1 LDALDQANLAAFVH
15 TNGTDLSLTL
25 PVVRYAVGNVSGAL
39 LSTSFS
45 GIESGYTTSALVDE
59 TAYRVAMSAA
69 DTTGNVGVGVY
80 VVPSILLAFH
90 YGAFDD
96 VYGDGTIETAAANG
110 RVYEDTPTG
119 TYSWGTLNS
128 APTTTG
134 GQTTYL
140 WTPKSAMTANVLM
153 VAGGGGGGGVNG
165 GGGGA
170 GGVVYTENV
179 TLSGTKTISVGN
191 GGTGGTAIYSN
202 DAVGI
207 KGYNTLMTGLYDAIG
222 GGGGGG
228 DTTTSSQ
235 SGGSG
240 GGDGWRSTG
249 SRNGTSG
256 QGYAGGNENQVDP
269 YPGGGGGGAGGPGSN
284 GSGTKG
290 GDGGLGVDYSAI
302 FGTTYGDLGWFASG
316 GGGSVRGTQYDA
328 GTAYPGGGSA
338 GRNSSSSPP
347 SNPGKPHT
355 GGGGG
360 GGIWYF
366 GMSGALNGESGGS
379 GIVLIAD
386 IAYVP

>member
-1 LDALDQANLAAFVH
+1 
-15 TNGTDLSLTL
+15 
-25 PVVRYAVGNVSGAL
+25 
-39 LSTSFS
+39 
-45 GIESGYTTSALVDE
+45 
-59 TAYRVAMSAA
+59 
-69 DTTGNVGVGVY
+69 
-80 VVPSILLAFH
+80 
-90 YGAFDD
+90 
-96 VYGDGTIETAAANG
+96 
-110 RVYEDTPTG
+110 
-119 TYSWGTLNS
+119 
-128 APTTTG
+128 
-134 GQTTYL
+134 L